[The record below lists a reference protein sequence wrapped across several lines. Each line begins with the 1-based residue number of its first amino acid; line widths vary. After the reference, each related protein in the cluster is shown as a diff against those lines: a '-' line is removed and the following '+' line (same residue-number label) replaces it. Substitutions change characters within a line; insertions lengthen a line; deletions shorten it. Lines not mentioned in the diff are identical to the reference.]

1 MNNAPL
7 YEIANTSVLYKDPN
21 ATQDAP
27 KEEVKQPAQN
37 NRMLVGKPPM
47 SLKILAI
54 YKYTLIIQL
63 YNGDLKCLDLKHP
76 YLNFALMLKGNE
88 EDRRHA
94 VYILQSRKDQQ
105 QDLYPLITWAGLQS
119 LVNYEEVGIPT
130 EVNQHNYVQL
140 LKSRPA
146 LDIIHAIVTNTQL
159 DKLDKINILE
169 DLFEKF
175 RRNLDYNGALMA
187 AMSLGNRE
195 YVATALRGLSRH
207 AAADA
212 IERQVQSSE
221 EHTTA
226 LDDF

>member
-1 MNNAPL
+1 MKDAPL

-21 ATQDAP
+21 ATQEAP
-27 KEEVKQPAQN
+27 KEEGKQSTQN
-37 NRMLVGKPPM
+37 SGMLVGKPPM

-63 YNGDLKCLDLKHP
+63 YNGELKCPEMKHP

-88 EDRRHA
+88 EERRNA
-94 VYILQSRKDQQ
+94 VYILQTRKDQQ
-105 QDLYPLITWAGLQS
+105 QDLYPLIVWAGLQS
-119 LVNYEEVGIPT
+119 LVNYEEISIPT
-130 EVNQHNYVQL
+130 EVNQYNYVQL
-140 LKSRPA
+140 FKSRPA
-146 LDIIHAIVTNTQL
+146 LDILHAIVANPL
-159 DKLDKINILE
+159 IDKLDKINILE

-187 AMSLGNRE
+187 AMSLGNKE
-195 YVATALRGLSRH
+195 YVAIALKGLNRH
-207 AAADA
+207 AIAEV
-212 IERQVQSSE
+212 IEKQVQSSE